1 MQGARH
7 GRKNH
12 HTVTGSSPVGSG
24 PPAEGAGHPPRGRH
38 GHCPSPVGT
47 LPVRF
52 ARQGHGP
59 RDVGRRD
66 REHDLAG
73 LRAGGSRNGCG
84 DSARPEAHGIQDRQP
99 RDRAA
104 SSGGADHHHRARP
117 AQTHAGE
124 NRLQVPS
131 LEAHRGHGQPAEPAG
146 GPHDHGAYGGP
157 GSGARNP
164 RHALR
169 RPAYMAVL
177 PHEHGSPFRRDL
189 RARRLLRHAWGA
201 AARPARARR
210 REGAARMDGRGGG
223 DRPGLR

>member
-12 HTVTGSSPVGSG
+12 HTVTGSSPVGSE

-38 GHCPSPVGT
+38 GHRPSPVGT

-73 LRAGGSRNGCG
+73 LHAHRPRHGRG
-84 DSARPEAHGIQDRQP
+84 DRARPETHRIKDRQP
-99 RDRAA
+99 RDRIAA
-104 SSGGADHHHRARP
+104 SGGTDSHHRARP
-117 AQTHAGE
+117 AQTHAGKD
-124 NRLQVPS
+124 RLPVPS
-131 LEAHRGHGQPAEPAG
+131 HEAHRGHGEPAEPAG

-157 GSGARNP
+157 GSGGADP
-164 RHALR
+164 RPADR
-169 RPAYMAVL
+169 RPAHMAVF
-177 PHEHGSPFRRDL
+177 PYEHGSPVRRRG
-189 RARRLLRHAWGA
+189 RARRLLQYPRREPP
-201 AARPARARR
+201 RPARGGRC
-210 REGAARMDGRGGG
+210 EGVAGMDGRGGT
-223 DRPGLR
+223 DRIGLR